1 MEKQQ
6 PQEDLENRRWTA
18 KRKAS
23 LVLDI
28 LRGNT
33 TAAQAARTYDLTIS
47 EIETWVADA
56 MAGME
61 NQLRARPKDIEKQY
75 ESEIKDLRAKVGE
88 LVLQNDV
95 LKKLSRLPGSE
106 SKD

>member
-1 MEKQQ
+1 MEQ
-6 PQEDLENRRWTA
+6 DNLENRRWTA

-28 LRGNT
+28 IRGIT
-33 TAAQAARTYDLTIS
+33 TAAQASRSYDLTIA
-47 EIETWVADA
+47 EIEEWVSDA

-61 NQLRARPKDIEKQY
+61 NQLRSKPKDAAQQY
-75 ESEIKDLRAKVGE
+75 ETEIKDLRAKVGE

-106 SKD
+106 SKE

>member
-1 MEKQQ
+1 MSEQKDNQN
-6 PQEDLENRRWTA
+6 ENKRWTA

-28 LRGNT
+28 IKGNT
-33 TAAQAARTYDLTIS
+33 TAAEAARNYDLTIS
-47 EIETWVADA
+47 EIEGWVADA

-61 NQLRARPKDIEKQY
+61 NQLKARPKDIAQQY
-75 ESEIKDLRAKVGE
+75 ESEIKELRAKVGE

-95 LKKLSRLPGSE
+95 LKKLSRLPGSGSNE
-106 SKD
+106 

>member
-1 MEKQQ
+1 MD
-6 PQEDLENRRWTA
+6 QENLENRRWTA
-18 KRKAS
+18 KRKAA

-28 LRGNT
+28 IRGTT
-33 TAAQAARTYDLTIS
+33 TAAQAARSYDLTIA
-47 EIETWVADA
+47 EIEEWVSDA

-61 NQLRARPKDIEKQY
+61 NQLRSKPNDAAQQY
-75 ESEIKDLRAKVGE
+75 EGEIKDLRAKVGE

-106 SKD
+106 SKE

>member
-1 MEKQQ
+1 ME
-6 PQEDLENRRWTA
+6 QEILENRRWTA
-18 KRKAS
+18 KRKAA

-28 LRGNT
+28 IRGTT
-33 TAAQAARTYDLTIS
+33 TAAQAARSYDLTIA
-47 EIETWVADA
+47 EIEEWVSDA

-61 NQLRARPKDIEKQY
+61 NQLRSKPKDIAQQY

-95 LKKLSRLPGSE
+95 LKKFSRLLGSE
-106 SKD
+106 SKE

>member
-1 MEKQQ
+1 MTDEM
-6 PQEDLENRRWTA
+6 DNLSENRRWTA

-28 LRGNT
+28 IKGNT
-33 TAAQAARTYDLTIS
+33 TSAQAARTYDLTVT
-47 EIETWVADA
+47 EIEQWVSEA

-61 NQLRARPKDIEKQY
+61 NQLKARPKDIAQQY
-75 ESEIKDLRAKVGE
+75 ETEIKELRAKVGE

-95 LKKLSRLPGSE
+95 LKKLSRLPGSGSNE
-106 SKD
+106 

>member
-1 MEKQQ
+1 ME
-6 PQEDLENRRWTA
+6 QENLENRRWTA

-28 LRGNT
+28 IRGTT
-33 TAAQAARTYDLTIS
+33 TAAQAARTYDLTIA
-47 EIETWVADA
+47 EIEDWVSDA
-56 MAGME
+56 MTGIE
-61 NQLRARPKDIEKQY
+61 NQLRAKPKDVAQQY
-75 ESEIKDLRAKVGE
+75 ESEIRDLRAKVGE

-106 SKD
+106 SKE

>member
-33 TAAQAARTYDLTIS
+33 TAAQAARTYDL
-47 EIETWVADA
+47 DC
-56 MAGME
+56 
-61 NQLRARPKDIEKQY
+61 QHL
-75 ESEIKDLRAKVGE
+75 VGQF
-88 LVLQNDV
+88 L
-95 LKKLSRLPGSE
+95 
-106 SKD
+106 

>member
-1 MEKQQ
+1 MNNENEQS
-6 PQEDLENRRWTA
+6 PENRRWTA

-33 TAAQAARTYDLTIS
+33 TAAQAARAYALTVA
-47 EIETWVADA
+47 EIEDWMADA

-61 NQLRARPKDIEKQY
+61 NQLKARPKDIAQQY
-75 ESEIKDLRAKVGE
+75 EAEVKELRAKVGE

-95 LKKLSRLPGSE
+95 LKKLSRLPGSGSNE
-106 SKD
+106 

>member
-1 MEKQQ
+1 ME
-6 PQEDLENRRWTA
+6 QETLENRRWTA

-28 LRGNT
+28 IRGTT
-33 TAAQAARTYDLTIS
+33 TAAQAARSYDLTIA
-47 EIETWVADA
+47 EIEEWVSDA

-61 NQLRARPKDIEKQY
+61 NQLRSKPKDVAQQY

-106 SKD
+106 SKE

>member
-1 MEKQQ
+1 MEQ
-6 PQEDLENRRWTA
+6 DNLENRRWTA

-28 LRGNT
+28 IRGTT
-33 TAAQAARTYDLTIS
+33 TAAQASRSYDLTIA
-47 EIETWVADA
+47 EIEEWVSDA

-61 NQLRARPKDIEKQY
+61 NQLRSKPKDIAQQY

-106 SKD
+106 SKE

>member
-1 MEKQQ
+1 ME
-6 PQEDLENRRWTA
+6 QENLENRRWTA
-18 KRKAS
+18 KRKAA

-28 LRGNT
+28 IRGTT
-33 TAAQAARTYDLTIS
+33 TAAQAARSYDLTIA
-47 EIETWVADA
+47 EIEEWVSDA

-61 NQLRARPKDIEKQY
+61 NQLRSKPKDVAQQY
-75 ESEIKDLRAKVGE
+75 EGEIKDLRAKVGE

-106 SKD
+106 SKE